1 MEEKLKKDSCGCG
14 CGHDHAHHSHD
25 EHEEHHE
32 HVHHHHDEHCDCGC
46 EEHDHEHHEHEHE
59 HHDEHCNC
67 GCEEHEHEHLEHEH
81 EHVHHDE
88 HCNCGCEDHEHE
100 HHEHE
105 HVHHDEHCS
114 CGCEEHGHEHYEHEH
129 VHHDEHCNC
138 GCEDHEHEHHEHEHV
153 HHDEHCSC
161 GCEEHGHEHHEHE
174 HVHHDEHCSCGCE
187 DHEHEHHEHEHHHHH
202 GEHCGCGCED
212 HDHEHHFHS
221 HNALTAKRIYILEN
235 LGCAHCASKMEERIQ
250 ALEGVESAT
259 ITFAT
264 KQLRLR
270 AADPDALLPQIRKI
284 CTSIE
289 SEVKVVPRN
298 PAPAASTDTTT
309 KTYLLENLGCA
320 HCASKMEEQIAN
332 LEGIS
337 EATITFAT
345 KQLRLTAKNPDRYL
359 DQIRKICTSIE
370 SEVLVK
376 EKDPKP
382 KAQSTKAVTHPTASK
397 KKFFSR
403 ENVDV
408 ICIIIGAVLFVAGEI
423 MEHKGFG
430 TSATPPVFVIAY
442 LVLGGV
448 IVVKAAKNISH
459 GQIFDEN
466 FLMSIATLAAFAI
479 NDSAEAVGVMLFY
492 RIGELFEEKAVERS
506 RGQIMDAVDLRP
518 EVVNLITGD
527 DIQVIPSEE
536 AQIGD
541 ILLVRPGDRIPL
553 DGIVIEGNSRIDT
566 SPITGEPVPV
576 AVNEGDEITSGCVN
590 TSGQLKIRVEK
601 PLEESMVTRIL
612 DSVENAAASKPKI
625 DRFITRFARV
635 YTPCVVGIAVATA
648 ILPSLVTGNWHY
660 WIYTAITFL
669 VMSCPCALVLSIPLA
684 FFSGIGAGSKK
695 GILFKGGLSIE
706 GLSKLGAVIM
716 DKTGTITEGNF
727 QLQKVVATGKYTEN
741 ELLSMCAGCEQNS
754 THPIANS
761 IVAAAIERGIQF
773 EKPISLEEISG
784 HGIVAEMPEG
794 KVLCGNRK
802 LMDKFGITIGELKEA
817 AYGSEV
823 FMAVNGTFAG
833 YMLISDTIKPDAKE
847 AIASLKKLG
856 LHTVMLTGDSED
868 SAQAVGKDAG
878 IDEIY
883 AKLLPEDKLNALKK
897 VRQAHGT
904 VMFVG
909 DGINDAPVL
918 AGADV
923 GAAMG
928 SGADAAI
935 EAADAVFMNSNV
947 DAIPQSIT
955 IARST
960 NRIAWQNVIFA
971 LVIKIAVMILGLAGH
986 ANMWMAVFADTGV
999 AMICVLNSIR
1009 ILYKK

>member
-1 MEEKLKKDSCGCG
+1 MEEKLKKDSMESANSCGCG

-25 EHEEHHE
+25 EHEAHHDHE
-32 HVHHHHDEHCDCGC
+32 HHHHHDEHCGCGC
-46 EEHDHEHHEHEHE
+46 EDHDHEHHEHEHE
-59 HHDEHCNC
+59 HLDEHCSC
-67 GCEEHEHEHLEHEH
+67 GCEEHEHKHHEHEHVHHGEHCSCGCEEHKHEHHEHEH

-88 HCNCGCEDHEHE
+88 HCNCGCEEHEHE

-105 HVHHDEHCS
+105 HHDEHCS
-114 CGCEEHGHEHYEHEH
+114 CGCK
-129 VHHDEHCNC
+129 
-138 GCEDHEHEHHEHEHV
+138 
-153 HHDEHCSC
+153 
-161 GCEEHGHEHHEHE
+161 EHGHEHHEHE

-187 DHEHEHHEHEHHHHH
+187 EHEHEHHEHEHHHHH
-202 GEHCGCGCED
+202 DEHCGCGCGD
-212 HDHEHHFHS
+212 HDHEHHVHS

-270 AADPDALLPQIRKI
+270 AADPDALLPHIRKI

-382 KAQSTKAVTHPTASK
+382 KAQSQKTATHPTAPK

-403 ENVDV
+403 ENVDI

-430 TSATPPVFVIAY
+430 TSATLPVFVIAY
-442 LVLGGV
+442 LALGGV

-518 EVVNLITGD
+518 EVVNLVTGD

-727 QLQKVVATGKYTEN
+727 QLQKVVVTGKYTEN
-741 ELLSMCAGCEQNS
+741 DLLSMCAGCEQNS